1 MNVMLGLEDGIMLG
15 KSLGIEDREDGIM
28 LGLAGEEMRVMLGWE
43 DGIML
48 GKSLGI
54 VDMEDRLGDMKD
66 GGLAGEEMRVMLGL
80 EDGIMLGKSLGIVDV
95 EDGTMLGKGL
105 EDDIMLAF
113 GSILGSEEIIALGK

>member
-1 MNVMLGLEDGIMLG
+1 MLG

-54 VDMEDRLGDMKD
+54 VGMEDGLGDMKD
-66 GGLAGEEMRVMLGL
+66 G
-80 EDGIMLGKSLGIVDV
+80 IK
-95 EDGTMLGKGL
+95 LGKGL

-113 GSILGSEEIIALGK
+113 GPMLDSEEIIALGKLE

>member
-1 MNVMLGLEDGIMLG
+1 MDVMLGLEDGIMLG

-28 LGLAGEEMRVMLGWE
+28 LGLAGEEMRVMLGLE

-54 VDMEDRLGDMKD
+54 VDMEDEIK
-66 GGLAGEEMRVMLGL
+66 
-80 EDGIMLGKSLGIVDV
+80 
-95 EDGTMLGKGL
+95 LGKGL

-113 GSILGSEEIIALGK
+113 GPILGSEEIIALGK